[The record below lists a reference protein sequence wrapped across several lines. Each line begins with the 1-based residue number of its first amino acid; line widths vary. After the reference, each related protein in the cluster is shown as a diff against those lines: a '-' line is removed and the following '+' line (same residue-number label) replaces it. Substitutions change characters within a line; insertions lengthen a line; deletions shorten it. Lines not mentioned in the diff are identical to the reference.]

1 MSIFFL
7 TPEREKKMRA
17 RTTVDNPTAVAA
29 STRSPISIR
38 RFILV
43 AIALLV
49 ILGLFII
56 PTVIFYRPAA
66 STSKQELAQIEDA
79 RILGQVDAF
88 ARTIT
93 QKDISGNVDLF
104 VPNNGRVD
112 FHRLMTFLVPPY
124 DIAAS
129 TTWADQL
136 GVFLAGFRTNHMTL
150 NNFKLTYVNETHA
163 LVFCL
168 GRYTYALDGPS
179 SSFLPVVDGSFSA
192 NFWMQRYTALIIRA
206 DALPNATNVLIT
218 SGSSGVEPPGPITTR
233 RKRAL
238 TQSAQWALL
247 LQQIDALYN
256 AGQTQAAL
264 AVCNTTQ
271 YLQLKAIFDPAGTD
285 PLIKCNTERPVSVIS
300 APLVCQ
306 NGATI
311 DSSCFSLDSLNIS
324 VLVGIQTINAIS
336 PTPVTKDF
344 SLVGGPG
351 FSVSGLPH
359 GLTFSNL
366 AIQTISLTVPPDE
379 FSLLVGTVSGTSG
392 TLSFTT
398 RTQAPHAVWIGPLTG
413 PFNAQPT
420 FRLLAEPDIP
430 LLSLTSKVYGVLPV
444 ANGGTGSQTPLI
456 GNRLLMSTAIQT
468 IVEAPALSNGEL
480 YSVDSSGNL
489 VGINLLGDS
498 RISVVPLPNGDIQLY
513 DLGAEVEWVQLG
525 VPTDIFVITNGI
537 VNSTGTLSF
546 EVASQPSGNLF
557 WASPASGGG
566 VPIFRSIVVADLP
579 TISLSTGPLTGILP
593 ISLGGTNSGASLLN
607 GRIMISQGGQIVE
620 ASATLLNGQVISGG
634 TTVTTLVAGNRMAI
648 DTTISGQIT
657 FNWVDTGVN
666 LTNAIG
672 VLPVANGGTGV
683 SSFVGNRLLYSTP
696 SGIAEF
702 PALTDGNIL
711 IGVTGGLPVSGSIT
725 AGSGITVQQ
734 AAGSITIKAT
744 GTCASLEK
752 IHSSCLDI
760 SGQVCTSPVDPS
772 CYPTAQVLQS
782 LTVNGETYLGNVT
795 TCSAPLSA
803 SCIDPSNAMCPNG
816 PMALN
821 CIPTDNLFFNS
832 VTVGMLTILNGT
844 QIAQVTNSSL
854 LIAQEI
860 RLENGPLTC
869 SGNASISPS
878 CITWGAGQTCP
889 LGPFDQS
896 CIGQSLTL
904 STASV
909 QTLTVGVAL
918 QCTNPNA
925 VNPSCFSI
933 DGKTCA
939 SPVDATC
946 IPLRVRSVNGVTP
959 NPLTFDLQLL
969 AGAGVAITSGIN
981 ALTVE
986 NTGVLSVGLNALPSS
1001 IFQVTNGLVTSNGTL
1016 SFVLAPQGARTA
1028 LMGPSSGGP
1037 SDPEFRVLEITDLP
1051 PLPAGSLLIGTGSGN
1066 AVANLSSGVGI
1077 DIAEGPGYITISNTG
1092 VLSVSL
1098 SLPIALFD
1106 PVVTS
1111 VLVNGTNYLTAS
1123 LAQQPARNFLAGPV
1137 TGGSSIPSYRTIQ
1150 VSDLPT
1156 LGPDEFYFEGGIAN
1170 FTQVAQSKLQLG
1182 ILINNTAT
1190 NIMQFSTQL
1199 ISQRVMTLTVA
1210 LKLQNANLF
1219 LASPAIGAGAPDFRP
1234 IELLDLPETV
1244 ISNISFPH
1252 GVFMASSPSAHSLDV
1267 MFVDQL
1273 PNTFFVGPVSG
1284 FPDKPSFRTL
1294 SIADFAPLN
1303 IAQGFVLSG
1312 SSTGAVIP
1320 AQLTAGAGIILDV
1333 TNDGVITIIST
1344 TNASAYGTVTSISL
1358 DVPSDVFS
1366 VSPATITH
1374 DGTFVISK
1382 APQAPNYVWAGPLSG
1397 GADVPTFRP
1406 LAFADLPSLGGNEI
1420 WYNTGPRALLAGQ
1433 GISIDSSVAGQLTLA
1448 ANFSSLPPVGAN
1460 LFFAGPAAG
1469 PQDVPTFRSIQ
1480 LLDLPPLGNGQFYIG
1495 NGGIPMVSSLAAG
1508 QGITVTSSPGTI
1520 TVSTNQFGTVT
1531 SVGLLA
1537 PLELFDVYDSPVTL
1551 EGNITLSLRNQ
1562 TTGTFFAGPAFGG
1575 PTEGGP
1581 SFRSI
1586 TIYDLPSGIPTSLLN
1601 VSGINFSFGA
1611 GITGSPS
1618 LVNLGDTVSIALT
1631 PTSVTPGTYSFA
1643 SIQVDSF
1650 GRIVNA
1656 SSESIVITMPPLE
1669 FSVSNGVDVA
1679 WNDQMANTF
1688 LAGPVGG
1695 MPFTPVFRSLVTADL
1710 PNNIPNNK
1718 LQFPYIYFTNS
1729 SAITGGGIYASL
1741 GDVVSFDLSATG
1753 VTPGTYTLATITVDA
1768 QGRITA
1774 AAAGID
1780 MDTPGTVTSVAL
1792 DAPNVLFSVTGSPVT
1807 TNGTLGLTLV
1817 SQTPNGVFA
1826 GPASGGAGTPGFRPL
1841 VVADLPSGI
1850 PNANLLY
1857 SAIEITTS
1865 IGLQGGGSVS
1875 LGGSL
1880 NISLADTSV
1889 VPGTYS
1895 LATITVDAQGRVTYA
1910 EGGNGNAGTVTNVG
1924 LSLPTDVFGVTNT
1937 PITSAGTFN
1946 VTFQNQL
1953 ANLVFAAPASG
1964 GMGLPSF
1971 RFLQVADLPLGIPNQ
1986 NLLYDTIEVNAGT
1999 GLVGGGITTL
2009 GGAPLVLHL
2018 SDTGVINGTYALPI
2032 LTVNSQGQI
2041 TSIVSATS
2049 GFVESVVVPSYMSAG
2064 VAGTT
2069 LTLSFLQQNGHHV
2082 FAGPITNTSGLPDF
2096 RLLVPDDIPG
2106 LDATKITSGTL
2117 SVPRGGTGLASL
2129 AGNQIIVS
2137 DPFGTNLE
2145 ELGVMTN
2152 GQIVIGQTGGAPV
2165 LATLSATP
2173 LQTTIS
2179 VGPGSITVGTVQDIA
2194 VTSNVKFN
2202 SLILASLSNQI
2213 RFGDV
2218 VTVAMNVE
2226 IPMTNGSSYTVPSDL
2241 GTSAYFVM
2249 SQNRLVISGGSPPTS
2264 GQILTAFS
2272 GSVAQWED
2280 PFQSLVQPANTIF
2293 AGPAIGP
2300 ASSAPTFRSM
2310 VISDLPNNIPNSKL
2324 QFSSVALNAGAGLT
2338 TTSSTLT
2345 LGGVGATLSLATTG
2359 VSSGTYTLATV
2370 TVDAYGRITAIAD
2383 GVDID
2388 NPGTVTR
2395 VGLQLP
2401 TSVFSVINAS
2411 VTSDGDLIADFV
2423 VQLPNTIFAGPAS
2436 GPASSLPTFRS
2447 MVIADLPTNIP
2458 NANLQNAFVGV
2469 IAGSGLTGGSATVNL
2484 GSSTTLSL
2492 EPSGVTPGVY
2502 AYASFQ
2508 VDSFGRIVNASSN
2521 IDLNNPGTVTSV
2533 GLQLPSSVFT
2543 IVNGSVTYA
2552 GDLIAEFAQQSGNT
2566 IFASP
2571 ANGAAGV
2578 PIFRSI
2584 VAADLPNS
2592 TVVPGTYMHSTITV
2606 DQYGRIV
2613 AASNGIDMSNP
2624 GTVWSVGLSLP
2635 TDVFSISSS
2644 PIVFNGTL
2652 TGTFISQL
2660 ANSFWAG
2667 PAVGPTS
2674 GSPSFRAMVVAD
2686 LPTGIPNTNL
2696 LNSAVTIVAGTGL
2709 SNGGSVSLGSSV
2721 TLSLANT
2728 AVTPGTYNF
2737 ATITVDQQGRI
2748 TSASSGS
2755 PGTVT
2760 SVSLTAPAAVFSV
2773 GGSPVTTSG
2782 TLALT
2787 FQNQL
2792 QNTFFAGPSSGTGQP
2807 TFRSIIAGDIP
2818 ALDASK
2824 ITTGTLGV
2832 ARGGTGATSFSANQ
2846 IVISDATG
2854 SLLTTIGAGTNGQI
2868 PIHRTGLAPILATLT
2883 GTTNQVN
2890 VANGAGSI
2898 TLSLPQDIHT
2908 LAAPTFAAL
2917 TLTATTNQLT
2927 INTVTIT
2934 VPTPGAARSYT
2945 LPDRPSGSVFLLTPN
2960 SVTIGNDPSSG
2971 FALIG
2976 TSSTTASW
2984 STVVTSIAL
2993 SLPSIF
2999 SVSGS
3004 PVTSSGTITT
3014 TLATQSAN
3022 FIFAGPV
3029 SGGAA
3034 APTFRALV
3042 IADLPTSIPNANLAN
3057 SAITVSA
3064 GTGLTGGGSVSLGGS
3079 TTLNIGNTGVTA
3091 GTYNFA
3097 TITVNAQGQI
3107 TSASSGS
3114 VSGSVSSVA
3123 LALPLSVFSVSGS
3136 PITSAGTLTGA
3147 FVSQTANTFFAAP
3160 NGAGGVPT
3168 FRAMVAADV
3177 PNLDASKI
3185 TTGILPI
3192 ARGGTNS
3199 GTALNNNR
3207 IMVSSAGAIVEA
3219 AALTNGQFL
3228 VGSTGGAPVAATITG
3243 TTNQVNVANGAGTIT
3258 LSTPQN
3264 IHTAATPTF
3273 ASIALSATT
3282 NQLVLGTTNTAT
3294 ISATAPAVSRTYTI
3308 ADPGGNANFVM
3319 STGGEHT
3326 ITNAASSGQ
3335 VLTATGTT
3343 TSTWQDPAVASTNPD
3358 ASTCFFDEFITADT
3372 ATTTGST
3379 FHGSTFN
3386 YVVTLSGTGTAAG
3399 PDSTFVSTAAGANAL
3414 GVISLTTGTTTTGR
3428 ISIMQGT
3435 DSLLAGIAAQSY
3447 VSRIRLSALAS
3458 FSQNYI
3464 SYIGFMDTPGAG
3476 VPVDGCYFKHDRAVS
3491 TTNWIAVCRSN
3502 SVETAVTSTIAIS
3515 TTAFQK
3521 LSTVMNAAGTSVD
3534 FTVDGT
3540 AAATITTNIPSGA
3553 GRWFDMGFK
3562 MQKSAGTTAR
3572 LMYIDYVQ
3580 WCTTYGS
3587 TRS

>member
-1 MSIFFL
+1 
-7 TPEREKKMRA
+7 MRV
-17 RTTVDNPTAVAA
+17 RNTVEPVAGGGVG
-29 STRSPISIR
+29 TRSPISIR

-49 ILGLFII
+49 VLGLFII
-56 PTVIFYRPAA
+56 PTVIFYRPTA

-456 GNRLLMSTAIQT
+456 GNRLLMSTASQT

-489 VGINLLGDS
+489 VGINLLGDA

-513 DLGAEVEWVQLG
+513 DIGPEVEWVQLG
-525 VPTDIFVITNGI
+525 VPTDIFVITNGV

-557 WASPASGGG
+557 WASPSGGGG
-566 VPIFRSIVVADLP
+566 VPVFRSIVVADLP
-579 TISLSTGPLTGILP
+579 SISLSTGPLIGILP
-593 ISLGGTNSGASLLN
+593 VSLGGTNSGASLLN

-634 TTVTTLVAGNRMAI
+634 TTVTTLVAGYRMAI

-744 GTCASLEK
+744 GTCAPLEK

-782 LTVNGETYLGNVT
+782 LTVTGETYLGNVT

-986 NTGVLSVGLNALPSS
+986 NTGVLSVGLNAAPSS

-1028 LMGPSSGGP
+1028 LMGPTTGGP
-1037 SDPEFRVLEITDLP
+1037 TDPEFRVLEITDLP
-1051 PLPAGSLLIGTGSGN
+1051 PLPPGSLLIGTGSGN

-1077 DIAEGPGYITISNTG
+1077 EIMEGPGYITISNTG
-1092 VLSVSL
+1092 VLNVDL

-1123 LAQQPARNFLAGPV
+1123 LAQQPARNFFAGPI
-1137 TGGSSIPSYRTIQ
+1137 TGGSSIPSFRTIQ

-1182 ILINNTAT
+1182 ILINNTAK

-1199 ISQRVMTLTVA
+1199 INQRVMTLTVA
-1210 LKLQNANLF
+1210 LKPQNASYF
-1219 LASPAIGAGAPDFRP
+1219 LASPTTEADVPYFRP
-1234 IELLDLPETV
+1234 IELVDLPETV

-1406 LAFADLPSLGGNEI
+1406 LSFLDLPPLGVHEI

-1433 GISIDSSVAGQLTLA
+1433 GISIDDSTPGQVLVA

-1495 NGGIPMVSSLAAG
+1495 NGGIPTISSLAAG
-1508 QGITVTSSPGTI
+1508 QGITITSGPGTL
-1520 TVSTNQFGTVT
+1520 TVTANQLGTVT

-1910 EGGNGNAGTVTNVG
+1910 EGGNGNAGTVTNVA
-1924 LSLPTDVFGVTNT
+1924 LSMPSNVFSVAGS
-1937 PITSAGTFN
+1937 PITSNGTFS
-1946 VTFQNQL
+1946 VGFQSQF
-1953 ANLVFAAPASG
+1953 ANLIFAGPASG
-1964 GMGLPSF
+1964 GAAAPSF

-2041 TSIVSATS
+2041 TSIVSAAS
-2049 GFVESVVVPSYMSAG
+2049 GFVQTAVVPSYMSAG

-2226 IPMTNGSSYTVPSDL
+2226 IPMTNGSTYTVPSDL

-2310 VISDLPNNIPNSKL
+2310 VIADLPNNIPNSKL
-2324 QFSSVALNAGAGLT
+2324 QFSSVTLNAGSGLT

-2345 LGGVGATLSLATTG
+2345 LGGVGATLSLTTTG

-2411 VTSDGDLIADFV
+2411 VTSDGDLIAAFV
-2423 VQLPNTIFAGPAS
+2423 EQNANTIFAGPAS
-2436 GPASSLPTFRS
+2436 GGASAPTFRS

-2760 SVSLTAPAAVFSV
+2760 SVSLTAPAAVFAV

-3029 SGGAA
+3029 SGGVA
-3034 APTFRALV
+3034 APSFRALV

-3123 LALPLSVFSVSGS
+3123 LALPASVFSVSGS
-3136 PITSAGTLTGA
+3136 PITSVGTLTGS
-3147 FVSQTANTFFAAP
+3147 FVSQSANTFFAAP
-3160 NGAGGVPT
+3160 NGASGTPV
-3168 FRAMVAADV
+3168 FRSIVQADV
-3177 PNLDASKI
+3177 PNLDTSKI
-3185 TTGILPI
+3185 TSGVLSV

-3207 IMVSSAGAIVEA
+3207 IMVSSGGAILEA

-3228 VGSTGGAPVAATITG
+3228 IGSTGAAPVAASITAG
-3243 TTNQVNVANGAGTIT
+3243 QGIAVANGPGSIT
-3258 LSTPQN
+3258 TSLNVNSLTPIASVDQN
-3264 IHTAATPTF
+3264 ADYM
-3273 ASIALSATT
+3273 
-3282 NQLVLGTTNTAT
+3282 LVYQG
-3294 ISATAPAVSRTYTI
+3294 
-3308 ADPGGNANFVM
+3308 
-3319 STGGEHT
+3319 STGQHRK
-3326 ITNAASSGQ
+3326 ILVTNLPFDMAS
-3335 VLTATGTT
+3335 
-3343 TSTWQDPAVASTNPD
+3343 
-3358 ASTCFFDEFITADT
+3358 
-3372 ATTTGST
+3372 
-3379 FHGSTFN
+3379 
-3386 YVVTLSGTGTAAG
+3386 
-3399 PDSTFVSTAAGANAL
+3399 AL
-3414 GVISLTTGTTTTGR
+3414 GELSYFSTTGTTVAITAVSNGSTNMVEAQVPTTINLNGLSNFDMPANGR
-3428 ISIMQGT
+3428 MRYNGTGTVYCHTALTYSIRSASGSNQKYVLGMAVNGVVNVPSKMIQSVQNTGDT
-3435 DSLLAGIAAQSY
+3435 QTLALHAYLTLTSGS
-3447 VSRIRLSALAS
+3447 
-3458 FSQNYI
+3458 YI
-3464 SYIGFMDTPGAG
+3464 SLFVGNTVA
-3476 VPVDGCYFKHDRAVS
+3476 
-3491 TTNWIAVCRSN
+3491 SN
-3502 SVETAVTSTIAIS
+3502 GIVFYTMNVFAMCME
-3515 TTAFQK
+3515 
-3521 LSTVMNAAGTSVD
+3521 VM
-3534 FTVDGT
+3534 
-3540 AAATITTNIPSGA
+3540 
-3553 GRWFDMGFK
+3553 
-3562 MQKSAGTTAR
+3562 
-3572 LMYIDYVQ
+3572 
-3580 WCTTYGS
+3580 
-3587 TRS
+3587 